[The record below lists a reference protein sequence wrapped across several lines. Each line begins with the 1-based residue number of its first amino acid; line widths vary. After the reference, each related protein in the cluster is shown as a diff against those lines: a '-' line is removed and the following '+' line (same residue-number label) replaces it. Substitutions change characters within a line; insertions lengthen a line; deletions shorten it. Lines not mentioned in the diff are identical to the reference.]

1 MHRKDYLENLHWFE
15 KLVFS
20 LLKLQIKRHGSTY
33 PFWLKSYPFYKSDYT
48 LTRTHTHTYTYSHI
62 LISILAVLRH
72 VYPSIEKEST

>member
-1 MHRKDYLENLHWFE
+1 MYRVVDVRTLLGRVLRLIFMHRKDYLENLHWFE

-62 LISILAVLRH
+62 F
-72 VYPSIEKEST
+72 